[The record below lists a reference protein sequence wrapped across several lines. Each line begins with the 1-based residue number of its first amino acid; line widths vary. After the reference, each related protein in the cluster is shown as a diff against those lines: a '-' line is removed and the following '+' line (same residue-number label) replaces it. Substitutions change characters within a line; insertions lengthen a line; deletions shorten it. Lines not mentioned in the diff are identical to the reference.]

1 MRGILVQSLVSRGVP
16 FETALDVAS
25 RVRDCIVDRGKVSL
39 EELAACVHEQLG
51 DGLVLEEPLYRAA
64 GPPIVVV
71 ESDGVEAPFSKGIL
85 AVSLQGA
92 GMDPSDAYDVTRA
105 LESQMLQEGV
115 RRIGRAELRARVVD
129 TIGRTHGELAQ
140 QGYQIWHATMEAGKP
155 LFLLIGGSSGVGK
168 TSIAV
173 EAARRLEIAHLL
185 RTDSIRQIMRLMFS
199 VDLMPE
205 IHGSTFEVYKVL
217 SVEGGRSMP
226 LIAAFREQ
234 AKKVAVGVHALLDR
248 AVEENT
254 PMIIEGVNL
263 LPSVLDLER
272 YSEQAH
278 VIFLIVAS
286 LDPESYRNRF
296 RTRATKALA
305 RAAGHYLEHFSEI
318 LTIQD
323 YILEEAD
330 WLDVP
335 IIDNVLLDDAV
346 LSVIRS
352 VSSTLRK
359 SLQRTAEHSTPI

>member
-1 MRGILVQSLVSRGVP
+1 VP
-16 FETALDVAS
+16 FDSALGVAS
-25 RVRDCIVDRGKVSL
+25 RVRDCIAPRGRVTL
-39 EELAACVHEQLG
+39 EELAAYVDQELG
-51 DGLVLEEPLYRAA
+51 DGFTLEEPLYRPA

-71 ESDGVEAPFSKGIL
+71 EAEDVETPFSKGML

-92 GMDPSDAYDVTRA
+92 GMDPSDAYDVARA

-115 RRIGRAELRARVVD
+115 RRIDRAELRARVVD
-129 TIGRTHGELAQ
+129 TIGRTHGEAAQ
-140 QGYQIWHATMEAGKP
+140 EGYQIWHAAMDAGKP
-155 LFLLIGGSSGVGK
+155 VFVLIGGSSGVGK

-173 EAARRLEIAHLL
+173 EVARRLEIAHLL

-205 IHGSTFEVYKVL
+205 IHGSTFDVYKVL

-248 AVEENT
+248 AVQEST

-278 VIFLIVAS
+278 VIFMIVS
-286 LDPESYRNRF
+286 NLDPEAYRNRF
-296 RTRATKALA
+296 RTRAAKALA
-305 RAAGHYLEHFSEI
+305 RPAEHYLEHFSEI

-335 IIDNVLLDDAV
+335 IIDNVLFDDAV

-352 VSSTLRK
+352 VISTLRK
-359 SLQRTAEHSTPI
+359 SLRRAAEESTPP